1 MSADAWP
8 EWEHVLSAAAH
19 LQVVLPGTT
28 LVGGTA
34 AAIFARHRVW
44 YDADNSSSRRAA

>member
-1 MSADAWP
+1 MSDGTWP

-34 AAIFARHRVW
+34 ARRHGGTIH
-44 YDADNSSSRRAA
+44 SMST